1 MNDTRNLHYFI
12 FPSISLSH
20 NDLLFDPFL
29 IAFWFVFEHF
39 FFLPNF
45 FTFFFSY
52 FLLFLHLFIRHFIT
66 FSIFFIPGISESNV
80 LSFMG
85 CVEQRAVEII
95 SEYLRTTHFNRYA
108 RVRTSM
114 ETVFVLAFYTKLCS
128 KNTKKSTL
136 ISDHLILQISF
147 SWLCFTTLSL
157 SHPTP
162 TPHTLTFSLSLAP
175 SLPTHTLSPSLPQS
189 HAVKIWHCQS
199 LSHLSKKNS
208 HTHYAPSLSHTWSR
222 VPDVPLARWQSAWSG
237 RYKVNNKTNIKEWFQ
252 FEHSF
257 FLSFL
262 FILDVHFLFLFI
274 SFFFFVCISNHCHV
288 FTYYYLYI
296 LLFTVMRIFIL
307 ILSTSLRVTVDP

>member
-1 MNDTRNLHYFI
+1 MNDTRNLHHFI

-162 TPHTLTFSLSLAP
+162 TPHTLTFSLSLAL
-175 SLPTHTLSPSLPQS
+175 SLPTLSLSLSPTVTCSQNLALPISLSSQQEKQPHSLCAISLP
-189 HAVKIWHCQS
+189 
-199 LSHLSKKNS
+199 HL
-208 HTHYAPSLSHTWSR
+208 
-222 VPDVPLARWQSAWSG
+222 VPRPRCPFGPL
-237 RYKVNNKTNIKEWFQ
+237 T
-252 FEHSF
+252 
-257 FLSFL
+257 
-262 FILDVHFLFLFI
+262 
-274 SFFFFVCISNHCHV
+274 VCLKWEI
-288 FTYYYLYI
+288 
-296 LLFTVMRIFIL
+296 
-307 ILSTSLRVTVDP
+307 